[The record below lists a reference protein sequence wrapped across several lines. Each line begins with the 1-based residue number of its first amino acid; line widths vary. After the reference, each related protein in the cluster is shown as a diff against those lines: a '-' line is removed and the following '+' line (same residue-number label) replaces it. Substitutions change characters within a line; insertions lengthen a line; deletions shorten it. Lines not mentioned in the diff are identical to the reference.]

1 MKGID
6 IMKKIIIPLSLILTI
21 ILSAL
26 NPLIYRI
33 QNRGAYVVEVDSNT
47 LRYYTHILNGYSD
60 FSLEIF
66 NTRKYYP
73 PYPNGLYRTFF
84 DGWQSVTNWQYLRY
98 INIGDFR
105 LRIPTN
111 IKYEPVREKTIQF
124 ENTEYTFSY
133 NGDSRLNCFISAPGF
148 SPSIAYIVSWNPE
161 EGEDKLITW
170 NNNII
175 SLTVPIDPA
184 LGELENRDEA
194 TEQLAKEY
202 FDKYAGTLIY
212 TAVDEHSEYRLSSAN
227 EDTAFNR
234 LISEYN
240 DTLESDTISYYFRKY
255 IDGIPTYETLKITFD
270 FHNKDATTV
279 TIENSDS
286 APLLSTDVID
296 LYSDEI
302 TEAIKADIEDSYS
315 NEEEA
320 IYGKIVSIDSSERY
334 LAKSF
339 LGARGVVSNVIVEF
353 ENCEEKALIQT
364 YTLLENTYLF
374 AYYTF
379 VPYIIVQS
387 VLSAVLIFLVVLII
401 VRRIRKK
408 KIAGNGIKSDS

>member
-133 NGDSRLNCFISAPGF
+133 Q
-148 SPSIAYIVSWNPE
+148 PE
-161 EGEDKLITW
+161 PNHLPAKL
-170 NNNII
+170 
-175 SLTVPIDPA
+175 L
-184 LGELENRDEA
+184 LHL
-194 TEQLAKEY
+194 Y
-202 FDKYAGTLIY
+202 F
-212 TAVDEHSEYRLSSAN
+212 
-227 EDTAFNR
+227 
-234 LISEYN
+234 
-240 DTLESDTISYYFRKY
+240 
-255 IDGIPTYETLKITFD
+255 
-270 FHNKDATTV
+270 
-279 TIENSDS
+279 
-286 APLLSTDVID
+286 
-296 LYSDEI
+296 
-302 TEAIKADIEDSYS
+302 
-315 NEEEA
+315 
-320 IYGKIVSIDSSERY
+320 
-334 LAKSF
+334 
-339 LGARGVVSNVIVEF
+339 
-353 ENCEEKALIQT
+353 
-364 YTLLENTYLF
+364 
-374 AYYTF
+374 
-379 VPYIIVQS
+379 
-387 VLSAVLIFLVVLII
+387 
-401 VRRIRKK
+401 
-408 KIAGNGIKSDS
+408 